1 MRLSGTDGLNSYRTK
16 ISRNTLQHGYALI
29 VHQGTLFDIKNHIYP
44 SSVAFKSLERRSLCF
59 GGVLQASYLF
69 TYLNP
74 IPGLYYFFSA
84 IAGIGSSFIWITMGT
99 ELGVNSTNDTAHR
112 YHLITQEKYLSF
124 VTVCFFQKY
133 MHLLGFLYVWKFIR
147 KYLCILHL
155 GRSWPCQRLITG
167 IMFTLSTRIWFT
179 FYCWY
184 NIIPG
189 DLKSN
194 GIVEKIWNPIIRIP
208 INAPDF
214 AKLMFEL

>member
-1 MRLSGTDGLNSYRTK
+1 MCFRRL
-16 ISRNTLQHGYALI
+16 
-29 VHQGTLFDIKNHIYP
+29 
-44 SSVAFKSLERRSLCF
+44 
-59 GGVLQASYLF
+59 
-69 TYLNP
+69 TYLHTWIPYRDYIIFSPPSPVLDPHSFGLRWAPNSVLIQQMTQLTGTTGAGFRLVPKFSKFSGSGSWFHFKNFRVSGPGTRPAP
-74 IPGLYYFFSA
+74 IPG
-84 IAGIGSSFIWITMGT
+84 
-99 ELGVNSTNDTAHR
+99 
-112 YHLITQEKYLSF
+112 YHLITSKIYIYHPNA
-124 VTVCFFQKY
+124 FFQKY